1 VASDIVFRIASISKT
16 FPVLALLLDKTF
28 DVDDLT
34 AAFITKLMGRD
45 QEPGLVLPP
54 LVLFSI
60 NLDTEIRL
68 DFIQREGFTTIAIS
82 LSV

>member
-1 VASDIVFRIASISKT
+1 
-16 FPVLALLLDKTF
+16 
-28 DVDDLT
+28 
-34 AAFITKLMGRD
+34 MGRD